1 MVAIVCDIPKN
12 VQIEYKHKKTL
23 CKKTNNLKIEVLAIE
38 LGTVGKIFCNFLSSN
53 LVMSTFDSE
62 EVLELYLAIC
72 LFLIIELM
80 K

>member
-23 CKKTNNLKIEVLAIE
+23 CKTNNLKIEVLAIE
-38 LGTVGKIFCNFLSSN
+38 LGTVGKIFVIFIIQFSYID
-53 LVMSTFDSE
+53 FDSE